1 MRLDKFLANMGYGSR
16 KEVKISVKKKK
27 ITVNNEVVRKADI
40 HIDPDKDEVAFNGTI
55 IEYKANIYI
64 MLNKPGGYLS
74 ATEDSKQKT
83 VLDLIAERDKVL
95 EPFPVGRLD
104 KDTEGLLLLTNDG
117 QLAHDLLSP
126 NKHITKTY
134 IAKLDRDI
142 SDHDVQLFEKGITLD
157 DGYIT
162 KPAVLR
168 RIEDKEVEI
177 KITEGKFHQ
186 IKRMFEALD
195 NKVLYLKRVA
205 MGNVQLDE
213 SLKLGEYRELTEEEW
228 QQLQQK

>member
-1 MRLDKFLANMGYGSR
+1 M
-16 KEVKISVKKKK
+16 KKKK
-27 ITVNNEVVRKADI
+27 ITVNNQVVRKADM
-40 HIDPDKDEVAFNGTI
+40 HIEPEQDEIAYNGEI
-55 IEYKANIYI
+55 IEYKVYIYI

-74 ATEDSKQKT
+74 ATEDSKQMT

-95 EPFPVGRLD
+95 DPFPVGRLD

-126 NKHITKTY
+126 SKHITKTY

-157 DGYIT
+157 GGYVT
-162 KPAVLR
+162 KPAGLR

-186 IKRMFEALD
+186 IKRMFESLD

-213 SLKLGEYRELTEEEW
+213 DLKLGEYRELTKEEW